1 MDLIAYHPAF
11 AWPSQYTARGPRS
24 DRAASLSRAVE
35 LPVVGD
41 RLKFSRF
48 TPKHAEN
55 YRQWNRCFAGFA
67 EPFRDLVADDVTPG
81 ARRSFRDT
89 VDGICRHQ
97 RKERFITKYTGW
109 SRIEFIKAIFPDARF
124 IHIVRDARPVAYS
137 YTTMP
142 WWDGWGGVSQSRWG
156 SLGEEGLDTLA
167 RHGHSFVALAALQWK
182 TLINNLTDKGDELP
196 KEDLLVLRYEDV
208 VRDPIGAAYGC
219 IAFAGA
225 DGEDHRFSEHL
236 ARTAPRIVD
245 PDSRSEQP
253 PWQANLSERQID
265 MIGDICRDELA
276 RFEYPVDVS
285 RARS

>member
-97 RKERFITKYTGW
+97 RKERFITKFTGW

-142 WWDGWGGVSQSRWG
+142 WWDGWG
-156 SLGEEGLDTLA
+156 A
-167 RHGHSFVALAALQWK
+167 
-182 TLINNLTDKGDELP
+182 
-196 KEDLLVLRYEDV
+196 
-208 VRDPIGAAYGC
+208 
-219 IAFAGA
+219 
-225 DGEDHRFSEHL
+225 
-236 ARTAPRIVD
+236 
-245 PDSRSEQP
+245 
-253 PWQANLSERQID
+253 
-265 MIGDICRDELA
+265 
-276 RFEYPVDVS
+276 
-285 RARS
+285 